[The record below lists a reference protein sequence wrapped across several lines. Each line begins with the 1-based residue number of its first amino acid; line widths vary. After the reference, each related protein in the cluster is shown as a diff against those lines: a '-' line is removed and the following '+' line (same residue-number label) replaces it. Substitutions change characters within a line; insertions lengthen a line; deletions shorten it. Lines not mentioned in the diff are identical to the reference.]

1 MKNREEESSERER
14 GREKRERK
22 RESTLRAMLH
32 GLAWTKEGSLNPRVV
47 SDRRTVGPP
56 SFAFGAPRA
65 VRLVKAAN
73 GQSRS
78 SGRAVRNEERK
89 NQSTLPTSKEKACIG
104 APACR
109 WKQRKQ
115 ANSETTSCSPY
126 HRKLVGDDFAF
137 KWREKVEEISCSYQN
152 LFYRNR
158 LGFVYVAKSFSRIV
172 SLEINAETR
181 PKC

>member
-65 VRLVKAAN
+65 VCLVKAAN

-78 SGRAVRNEERK
+78 SGRAVRNEDRK
-89 NQSTLPTSKEKACIG
+89 NQSTTNIERKSVHRCTGLPVKTKETG
-104 APACR
+104 
-109 WKQRKQ
+109 KQRNNIVLALPQ
-115 ANSETTSCSPY
+115 VY
-126 HRKLVGDDFAF
+126 WRRFRFLV
-137 KWREKVEEISCSYQN
+137 EKVEETSCSYQN